1 MDWVAAWSGV
11 MQRDEYGSFLV
22 RIWYAHQD
30 GDRKRRGRAE
40 VVHVQSGARWSF
52 HTYDTLLAFL
62 QRAARRMQPLND
74 RRLTINRQAR
84 IPVFVH
90 VASEVNTR
98 GNQTVIDHPM
108 TNDNP
113 HAILIITRCE
123 TLFFHQQDDGL
134 ISPPHAESFSV
145 AYSSRA
151 AKWSI
156 HQPAGSGIPPGAAFN
171 VLVFKM

>member
-1 MDWVAAWSGV
+1 

-30 GDRKRRGRAE
+30 GDRQRDGRAE

-52 HTYDTLLAFL
+52 HTCDTLLAFL

-74 RRLTINRQAR
+74 RRSTLSRQTR
-84 IPVFVH
+84 TPVFVH
-90 VASEVNTR
+90 VASEANTR

-108 TNDNP
+108 INDNP
-113 HAILIITRCE
+113 HAILIITRRE
-123 TLFFHQQDDGL
+123 TLFFRQQDDGL
-134 ISPPHAESFSV
+134 ISPPQAESFSV

-156 HQPAGSGIPPGAAFN
+156 LQPAGSSIPPGATFN
-171 VLVFKM
+171 VLVFKV